1 MVLRIPAKTVFNTPN
16 VAIEQVKK
24 TLEKTPNY
32 TMPVRQSV
40 INQQPL
46 KKFSFTKLLSGI
58 NNNLN
63 CQMIKQEALFPFLL
77 AIETE
82 KRQLEMIV
90 SEIEMEMRVAS
101 MLPQDRMLYE
111 NAKSRLEALL
121 QNDDSLNYT
130 TKPTYQWD
138 KITKPSPV
146 ENQQIQESID
156 NEYKDIM
163 NERELRIAKLS
174 HRCKVDPIFSMKFRD
189 KLKMYNYPTIT
200 DIFK

>member
-1 MVLRIPAKTVFNTPN
+1 M
-16 VAIEQVKK
+16 KK

-156 NEYKDIM
+156 SEYKDIM
-163 NERELRIAKLS
+163 NERELRIAKLL